1 MRSLILNA
9 DDYGLTRGVSQGIRY
24 AFSCGVLSST
34 TAMTNIPG
42 AARGLEIAKRDT
54 PYLPI
59 GVHLTLTVGK
69 PLSPAE
75 KVPTLVNGEGCFFSR
90 ESFLA
95 RLDRIDPEEA
105 GLEFR
110 AQIDV
115 LRQLGIRPDHLDGHH
130 FASYLSPGLLDQMLR
145 LAEEFHLA
153 VRPPAGCDG
162 SILELFPDLPESVAV
177 FMQRDAQALIRR
189 ASIPTADRLYL
200 TFFEKTATQKHLAWI
215 LGGLPDGVSEIM
227 CHPGVSDSELRAVN
241 DYAEERGYEL
251 DILTESGL
259 PGMLKM
265 HEIQLVSYGTL
276 NA

>member
-1 MRSLILNA
+1 MRRLILNA

-24 AFSCGVLSST
+24 AFQCGVLSST
-34 TAMTNIPG
+34 TAMTNIAG

-59 GVHLTLTVGK
+59 GIHLTLTEGK

-75 KVPTLVNGEGCFFSR
+75 KVPTLVDSEGRFFSR
-90 ESFLA
+90 ESFIS
-95 RLDRIDPEEA
+95 RINSIHSEEA

-110 AQIDV
+110 AQIDA
-115 LRQLGIRPDHLDGHH
+115 LRMHDIQPDHLDSHH
-130 FASYLSPGLLDQMLR
+130 FASYLSPGLLNQMLL

-162 SILELFPDLPESVAV
+162 SMKDLFPDLPESIAA
-177 FMQRDAQALIRR
+177 FLHNDASALIRR

-200 TFFEKTATQKHLAWI
+200 TFYEKTATPKHLAWI
-215 LGGLPDGVSEIM
+215 LACLPEGVSEIM
-227 CHPGVSDSELRAVN
+227 CHPGVPDGELRAVS
-241 DYAEERGYEL
+241 DYAEERGWEL
-251 DILTESGL
+251 NVLTESGL
-259 PGMLKM
+259 PGMLKQQ
-265 HEIQLVSYGTL
+265 EIRLAPYGKL

>member
-1 MRSLILNA
+1 MRSVILNA

-24 AFSCGVLSST
+24 VFSCGVLSST
-34 TAMTNIPG
+34 TAMTNIAG
-42 AARGLEIAKRDT
+42 AARGLEIAQRDS

-59 GVHLTLTVGK
+59 GVHLTLTEGQ

-75 KVPTLVNGEGCFFSR
+75 KVPTLVDGEGNFFSR

-95 RLDRIDPEEA
+95 RLDGVDPEEA

-110 AQIDV
+110 AQIDA
-115 LRQLGIRPDHLDGHH
+115 LQLLGIRPDHLDSHH

-145 LAEEFHLA
+145 LAEEYHLA

-162 SILELFPDLPESVAV
+162 SLLALFPDLPESIAA
-177 FMQRDAQALIRR
+177 FMQSDALAIIRR

-200 TFFEKTATQKHLAWI
+200 TFYGKTATQKHLSWI
-215 LGGLPDGVSEIM
+215 LGSLPDGISEVM
-227 CHPGVSDSELRAVN
+227 CHPGMSSGELRAIS

-251 DILTESGL
+251 DTLTESGL
-259 PGMLKM
+259 LGLLQFHQIK
-265 HEIQLVSYGTL
+265 LVSYGAL

>member
-1 MRSLILNA
+1 MRRLILNA

-24 AFSCGVLSST
+24 AYASGFLSST

-75 KVPTLVNGEGCFFSR
+75 KVPTLVDGEGHFFSR

-95 RLDRIDPEEA
+95 RLDSINPEEA

-115 LRQLGIRPDHLDGHH
+115 LRLLGIQPDHLDSHH
-130 FASYLSPGLLDQMLR
+130 FASYLSPGLLDQMLL
-145 LAEEFHLA
+145 LAEEYHLA

-162 SILELFPDLPESVAV
+162 SISDLFPGLPESVAA
-177 FMQRDAQALIRR
+177 FLQSDAQALIRR

-200 TFFEKTATQKHLAWI
+200 TFFEKTATQKHLTWI
-215 LGGLPDGVSEIM
+215 LSSLPDGVSEIM
-227 CHPGVSDSELRAVN
+227 CHPGMPDGELRAVS

-265 HEIQLVSYGTL
+265 HDIRLVSYGTL

>member
-24 AFSCGVLSST
+24 AFSFGVLSSA

-75 KVPTLVNGEGCFFSR
+75 KVPTLVDGEGHFFSR

-95 RLDRIDPEEA
+95 RLDSINPEEA

-110 AQIDV
+110 AQIDA
-115 LRQLGIRPDHLDGHH
+115 LRLPGIQPDHLDSHH
-130 FASYLSPGLLDQMLR
+130 FASYLSPGLLNQMLL
-145 LAEEFHLA
+145 LAEEYHLA

-162 SILELFPDLPESVAV
+162 SITDLFPGLPESVAA
-177 FMQRDAQALIRR
+177 FLQSDAQALIRR

-200 TFFEKTATQKHLAWI
+200 TFFEKTATQKHLTWI
-215 LGGLPDGVSEIM
+215 LSSLPDGVSEIM
-227 CHPGVSDSELRAVN
+227 CHPGMSDGELRAVS

-265 HEIQLVSYGTL
+265 HDIRLVSYGTL